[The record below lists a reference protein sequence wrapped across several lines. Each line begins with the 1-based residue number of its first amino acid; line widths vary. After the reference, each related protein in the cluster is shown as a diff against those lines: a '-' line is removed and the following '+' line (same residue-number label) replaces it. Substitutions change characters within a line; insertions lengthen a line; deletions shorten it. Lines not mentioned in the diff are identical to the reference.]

1 MSGSGQNIVL
11 SASHDSGTEL
21 LNLQNSA
28 IGSDSIEALGIAINR
43 VSVNSA
49 GIEGNAASSAPAIS
63 GDGRYIAF
71 RSSATNLVSGD
82 TNNLPDIFV
91 KDTVSGEIER
101 VSAGTGGIEAN
112 GFSTAPTISADG
124 RFVAFQSFA
133 SNLVSGD
140 NNNRADIF
148 VFDRVTK
155 ETKLV
160 SAAVDGTMG
169 NFASSNP
176 VISANG
182 QFVAFQSFAKNLVTG
197 DRNGTAD
204 IFVKD
209 LVTGTIE
216 LVSLNSQGVQGINAS
231 NTPTISGDGRYI
243 AFASLANNLVQGDSN
258 GVADIFI
265 RDRQTNT
272 TSQISVST
280 SGQQADNGTPGDPNY
295 TPGSSSSPSISTDG
309 RFVVF
314 TSNANNLVNGDA
326 QNTPDIFIRDLI
338 NNSTSL
344 VSTSSD
350 GTPGNAISSNAVI
363 SGQGRYVAFVS
374 NADNLVAEDTPET
387 TDVFLKDLNTGET
400 KRISTN
406 STGEAGNSTSFSPSI
421 SNTGVVAFLSSASNL
436 ITGDTNKASDIFVY
450 GKAPSFV
457 VTNTLDS
464 GAGSLRQAILD
475 ANNTLGTQTI
485 TFKIEGT
492 GVQTINLASA
502 LPEITEAVTIDA
514 TTQIGFV
521 KEPLI
526 ELNGSGI
533 AGSIAG
539 LKINSGNSTIKGF
552 GIKGFQTGVQLAGD
566 SNTITGNLISA
577 TKAVVVSSGTSN
589 SIVSNEI
596 SYTEIGIDLGND
608 GITANDLGDGDTG
621 ANNLLN
627 NPELLEAFTTANG
640 GTIVKGKLNS
650 TPNST
655 FKIQFFTKTTSDL
668 TNSLKLFGET
678 TVSTDATGNSDF
690 SAEFFSTIPV
700 GQFITT
706 TASDFT
712 NLDTSEFSQELAVT
726 QPNSPPVLDLNG
738 ADPGLNYSA
747 TFTVG
752 QGAIS
757 VVDSAKLSVTD
768 ADSANLKGATVKIAN
783 LLDGAA
789 EVLSAVTTGTNI
801 TTEYVNGDLKLIG
814 DDTWENYQKVL
825 RSVSYNN
832 NAANP
837 NMTQRSLDFVIND
850 GISDSL
856 TATTTVSLELP
867 VPQSVVNLGIVTGAI
882 ATQLDSINDNDQE
895 KMYQLELTGTNNR
908 LLIWSY
914 ITAGGN
920 ADVALYDSNNNFIQ
934 ASNNTVSNDDIID
947 ITGLNGGIYYLKVY
961 QASAGE
967 SADYRLRIAA
977 LNV

>member
-1 MSGSGQNIVL
+1 
-11 SASHDSGTEL
+11 
-21 LNLQNSA
+21 
-28 IGSDSIEALGIAINR
+28 
-43 VSVNSA
+43 
-49 GIEGNAASSAPAIS
+49 
-63 GDGRYIAF
+63 
-71 RSSATNLVSGD
+71 
-82 TNNLPDIFV
+82 
-91 KDTVSGEIER
+91 
-101 VSAGTGGIEAN
+101 
-112 GFSTAPTISADG
+112 
-124 RFVAFQSFA
+124 
-133 SNLVSGD
+133 
-140 NNNRADIF
+140 
-148 VFDRVTK
+148 
-155 ETKLV
+155 
-160 SAAVDGTMG
+160 
-169 NFASSNP
+169 
-176 VISANG
+176 
-182 QFVAFQSFAKNLVTG
+182 
-197 DRNGTAD
+197 
-204 IFVKD
+204 
-209 LVTGTIE
+209 
-216 LVSLNSQGVQGINAS
+216 
-231 NTPTISGDGRYI
+231 
-243 AFASLANNLVQGDSN
+243 
-258 GVADIFI
+258 
-265 RDRQTNT
+265 
-272 TSQISVST
+272 
-280 SGQQADNGTPGDPNY
+280 
-295 TPGSSSSPSISTDG
+295 
-309 RFVVF
+309 
-314 TSNANNLVNGDA
+314 
-326 QNTPDIFIRDLI
+326 
-338 NNSTSL
+338 
-344 VSTSSD
+344 
-350 GTPGNAISSNAVI
+350 
-363 SGQGRYVAFVS
+363 
-374 NADNLVAEDTPET
+374 
-387 TDVFLKDLNTGET
+387 
-400 KRISTN
+400 
-406 STGEAGNSTSFSPSI
+406 
-421 SNTGVVAFLSSASNL
+421 
-436 ITGDTNKASDIFVY
+436 
-450 GKAPSFV
+450 
-457 VTNTLDS
+457 
-464 GAGSLRQAILD
+464 
-475 ANNTLGTQTI
+475 TI

-700 GQFITT
+700 GQFITA

-712 NLDTSEFSQELAVT
+712 NLDISEFSQELAVT

-738 ADPGLNYSA
+738 ADSGLNYSA